1 MCQGMG
7 RGGFE
12 PPKAE
17 PEVLQTPS
25 LNHSDIFPRNPQFY
39 VIWEDVSA
47 GSPLALY
54 GSKKPSDVLHLKVKV
69 WSSGE

>member
-1 MCQGMG
+1 
-7 RGGFE
+7 
-12 PPKAE
+12 
-17 PEVLQTPS
+17 
-25 LNHSDIFPRNPQFY
+25 
-39 VIWEDVSA
+39 VSA